1 MRYMAY
7 FIDFWAFFVY
17 NAIGFKDNLKGDKT
31 MENEKKEGTVESTEA
46 SEVKEEVQAE
56 KEAEGK
62 EKKAKKGFLPWLN
75 ESRLEMFVAIFLGV
89 TALLTA
95 WATWIGSLH
104 GGNQATNYTKSNN
117 LSADGNS
124 MWNEA
129 SQQYMQDMLTWNSIV
144 DVKMDIEI
152 AKSQGNSKEAELLQD
167 KMDSLIYDSGSDDFI
182 DAVEWAF
189 DQPEWATPFEKEGY
203 VDHYYE
209 EAQEVLDESSEI
221 LLQGQ
226 EDNANGDRYGLVT
239 VIFSLVLFL
248 LGIVGIFKNLPNRK
262 LVFFISLVFLLIAT
276 IYMFTIPLPQGFT
289 L

>member
-1 MRYMAY
+1 
-7 FIDFWAFFVY
+7 
-17 NAIGFKDNLKGDKT
+17 
-31 MENEKKEGTVESTEA
+31 MENEKKESVSENA
-46 SEVKEEVQAE
+46 EVKEEVKAE
-56 KEAEGK
+56 ATEEATAEGK

-75 ESRLEMFVAIFLGV
+75 ENRLEMFVAIFLGI
-89 TALLTA
+89 TALLSA
-95 WATWIGSLH
+95 WATWIGALH

-144 DVKMDIEI
+144 DLRMDIDY
-152 AKSQGNSKEAELLQD
+152 AKSQGNTKEAEHLED
-167 KMDSLIYDSGSDDFI
+167 KMNALIYDSGSDDFI
-182 DAVEWAF
+182 EAVEWALS
-189 DQPEWATPFEKEGY
+189 QEEWTTPFEKEGF
-203 VDHYYE
+203 VDGYYT
-209 EAQEVLDESSEI
+209 EAQKVIDESTE
-221 LLQGQ
+221 LLEQGQ

-239 VIFSLVLFL
+239 VVYSIVLFL

-262 LVFFISLVFLLIAT
+262 LVFFISIVFLFIAM